1 MKNKLNKYG
10 FAYLCRGIIV
20 MLCNFTSIVA
30 IAQTTGA
37 ESGIPIHNEFLPADY
52 KASGQNFAITAD
64 KRGVLYFANFSGVLE
79 FDGTTWRTILT
90 KERTKVNT
98 LVTDATG
105 RVYVGTRGEIGYLQ
119 PDKLGDM
126 QFVSL
131 TDKLKPYHVDF
142 PDVVNSYSTSEGIY
156 FITANQIILWNGKKM
171 QVKSFSNPLINAF
184 YVNSKL
190 YVQLK
195 IGGLQLYSVGRFYK
209 LEGSDQF
216 TEQVTVNSM
225 INAGNKRIIIGS
237 GNQGLYILEGG
248 SIFPFKSDANEY
260 LKTNLISYGKV
271 LKDGSF
277 AFGTVHGGVVVIT
290 DHGVSKQIFSKS
302 TTGLYDNNIHFVY
315 EDDNHG
321 FWIATEK
328 HIARVEMP
336 SYLSFYNSKK
346 GVSGNVTGITRFQG
360 KLYIST
366 DQGLLYYNIAQMKFV
381 PVAGLQ
387 MPCQYLLRINNQLLV
402 ATSNGVYSYNGSSAQ
417 SIVQGYAVSLH
428 QSTTNNNIVYAGLLN
443 GVIVLQNNGGKFVSK
458 GKLPGVFNEVREI
471 AENVNDNLWLQVP
484 GKGLIN
490 YNTVTNKGQ
499 LYNKNKGLPYNS
511 GNHLNMVGSQLYIG
525 TVKGAYKFNPSKDK
539 FEHANIFKGDSTA
552 NYNWLDQMLEDKAGN
567 LWTTSGNGTDV
578 NSFRKTTAGYEPTNA
593 VLAPVKD
600 QQIFS
605 IFPDDN
611 GSGVWLGSADN
622 LVFFDSRYDVK
633 FSAVKPAL
641 IRSVTVNADSVLF
654 SGTYFNDKNL
664 PAYVQNKNLTPT
676 LNYKHNNISFTF
688 TSPSATGNNS
698 MQYRYYLQGF
708 DTDTTTW
715 SAQTQKEYSNLPA
728 GKYTFHVQ
736 AKNIFGFKSTEAI
749 YTFTITKPFYQTV
762 WAYLIYLLVLAG
774 IIFVV
779 VRLRSQKLQ
788 KEKEKLEGLIKERT
802 AEVIMQKEAI
812 ESQSQELAGKNDEL
826 EKINLI
832 VKSINAE
839 INFDN
844 LMQAILERAKI
855 IRGAEKAAMLVF
867 DKPSGNFKFK
877 ASYGYNTAV
886 LDEIEIAPEDAQTRY
901 LSSAEEI
908 HEDIYFVK
916 SVKSIRNDAQL
927 ASVNKAK
934 SSLMMVIKLNHEI
947 HAYMIMENWQ
957 KRNAFDER
965 DFSLLKNLK
974 EHFVAAVIKT
984 NLLEDIQDSLVNLK
998 NTQEQLIR
1006 QEKLASIGQ
1015 LTKGIVDRILNPL
1028 NYINNFSSLSAN
1040 LVDESLE
1047 VLDKP
1052 AMDADDKE
1060 EMLDILSTVK
1070 SNMHKVHEHGSSA
1083 SRIVKGMEKILREK
1097 SNIFIS
1103 TDINK
1108 LVETSIKQAVQEG
1121 TKEFP
1126 GIEVEIAT
1134 NLDPKRENVEVLP
1147 MELNTVLHNLISN
1160 SYYAVADRKKHVHD
1174 HQPQIIISTV
1184 FDDEALEIKIW
1195 DNGKGILLQEQ
1206 KQLFSP
1212 FFTTKPTA
1220 KGTGLGL
1227 YLSQDIVKEHK
1238 GLITVQTEEGIY
1250 TEFTIRIPKKRNTT
1264 LSNL

>member
-1 MKNKLNKYG
+1 MKNKLSKYG
-10 FAYLCRGIIV
+10 FKLRCFSIIL
-20 MLCNFTSIVA
+20 MLCDLSGLRA
-30 IAQTTGA
+30 LAQTLGA
-37 ESGIPIHNEFLPADY
+37 ESGIPIQKEFLPADY

-98 LVTDATG
+98 LVTDTAG

-119 PDKLGDM
+119 PNKLGDM

-131 TDKLKPYHVDF
+131 THKLKPYHVDF
-142 PDVVNSYSTSEGIY
+142 PDVISSYSASEGVY

-171 QVKSFSNPLINAF
+171 QVQSFSNPLISAY
-184 YVNSKL
+184 YVDGSL
-190 YVQLK
+190 FVQLK
-195 IGGLQLYSVGRFYK
+195 IGGLKCYVGGKFIPV
-209 LEGSDQF
+209 EGGEMF
-216 TEQVTVNSM
+216 TEQVTINCM
-225 INAGNKRIIIGS
+225 IRVAHNQILIGS
-237 GNQGLYILEGG
+237 GNQGLFMWSPAGVI
-248 SIFPFKSDANEY
+248 SFNSNANEY
-260 LKTNLISYGKV
+260 LKTNLISYGTA

-277 AFGTVHGGVVVIT
+277 AFGTIHGGVVVIT

-302 TTGLYDNNIHFVY
+302 TTGLYDNNVHFVY

-336 SYLSFYNSKK
+336 SYLSFYNNKK
-346 GVSGNVTGITRFQG
+346 NVSGNVTGITRFQG
-360 KLYIST
+360 KLFAGT
-366 DQGLLYYNIAQMKFV
+366 DQGLLQYNTAQMRFT

-387 MPCQYLLRINNQLLV
+387 MPCQYLLRLSNQLLI
-402 ATSNGVYSYNGSSAQ
+402 ATSNGIYTYNGSSAQ
-417 SIVQGYAVSLH
+417 NLAQGYAVSLH
-428 QSTTNNNIVYAGLLN
+428 QSTINPNLIYAGLLN
-443 GVIVLQNNGGKFVSK
+443 GVVVLQNSGGKLLSK
-458 GKLPGVFNEVREI
+458 GRLPGVFNEVREI
-471 AENVNDNLWLQVP
+471 AENGNDNLWLQVP

-490 YNTVTNKGQ
+490 YSTITNKGQ
-499 LYNKNKGLPYNS
+499 LYNKNKGLPYSS
-511 GNHLNMVGSQLYIG
+511 GNHLNMVGNQLFVG
-525 TVKGAYKFNPSKDK
+525 TVKGAYQYNASKDK

-578 NSFRKTTAGYEPTNA
+578 NSFKKTTAGFEPNNA

-611 GSGVWLGSADN
+611 GAGVWIGSADN
-622 LVFFDSRYDVK
+622 LIFFDSRYDVK

-641 IRSVTVNADSVLF
+641 IRSVTVNADSILF
-654 SGTYFNDKNL
+654 SGTYFNTDNL
-664 PAYVQNKNLTPT
+664 PAYTQNSTLTPT

-688 TSPSATGNNS
+688 TSPSATGDGA
-698 MQYRYYLQGF
+698 MQYKYYLQGF

-715 SAQTQKEYSNLPA
+715 TGQTQKEYSNLPA

-736 AKNIFGFKSTEAI
+736 AKNIFGFKSTEAT
-749 YTFTITKPFYQTV
+749 YTFTITKPFYQTL

-774 IIFVV
+774 IVILV

-788 KEKEKLEGLIKERT
+788 REKEKLEGLIKERT

-867 DKPSGNFKFK
+867 DKASGHFKFK

-886 LDEIEIAPEDAQTRY
+886 LDEIEITPDDAQTRY
-901 LSSAEEI
+901 LSTAEEI
-908 HEDIYFVK
+908 YEDIYFVK

-934 SSLMMVIKLNHEI
+934 SSLMMVIKLNHQI

-984 NLLEDIQDSLVNLK
+984 ELLEDIQDSLINLK

-1006 QEKLASIGQ
+1006 QEKMASIGQ

-1047 VLDKP
+1047 VMDKP
-1052 AMDADDKE
+1052 EMNADDKE

-1108 LVETSIKQAVQEG
+1108 LIETSVKQAVAEG
-1121 TKEFP
+1121 SKEFP
-1126 GIEVEIAT
+1126 GVEVTINM
-1134 NLDPKRENVEVLP
+1134 NLNRTLENVDVLP
-1147 MELNTVLHNLISN
+1147 VEMNMVLHNLISN
-1160 SYYAVADRKKHVHD
+1160 SYYAVADRKKQQPD
-1174 HQPQIIISTV
+1174 HQPQISISTTC
-1184 FDDEALEIKIW
+1184 DAERLEIKIW
-1195 DNGKGILLQEQ
+1195 DNGKGILLQER
-1206 KQLFSP
+1206 KQLFQP

-1227 YLSQDIVKEHK
+1227 YLSQDIIKEHK
-1238 GLITVQTEEGIY
+1238 GTITVETEESVY
-1250 TEFTIRIPKKRNTT
+1250 TEFTIIIPKNRNIT
-1264 LSNL
+1264 LSN